1 MQDGSVFVVGKIRFS
16 NLQTPRSNNQR
27 FMAVLGGVEI
37 DP

>member
-16 NLQTPRSNNQR
+16 DLQTPRSNHQC
-27 FMAVLGGVEI
+27 FMAVLGGAEI